1 MNASIRPDAPWPDDS
16 AHVVSK
22 RGNRRRLLVFGIVFA
37 IVMLAG
43 QAWNFSRPDEFRGS
57 MRLQISLSDATGA
70 TETASASTYASR
82 LQLVNSR
89 PVLARLAGKLRERG
103 VDLPGDG
110 EAEVT
115 HLQAMLAVLP
125 VSGSEV
131 IQVQATGGDPELL
144 TTALNTLPEV
154 VQAELAGRQNHDAD
168 ERLRRARAE
177 LARLDTK
184 AQDRRA
190 RLEQFRQRAGVVA
203 ERDDNEAVSVHKGLT
218 NALNTAVE
226 KEAAASARLRALT
239 EAAAE
244 GRMSSLGRQ
253 DATLSSL
260 EGKANQVREDI
271 REMERSFTPAFMEM
285 DPKAKA
291 MRVRLAELERQIAAQ
306 RELGQTAAL
315 QAAREDVASAQAQV
329 ARLREKQAAARPAL
343 GKVSARLSEAKVL
356 DDDLAQ
362 IEKARR
368 DLLERVARLESNE
381 QRRVA
386 QVNIVEAA
394 VRPTSPFRPDR
405 LMDGSWVLGGA
416 LLAGALAMALVE
428 AFNRPP
434 PLVPVAPANT
444 TLVLSPGWQGG
455 PALTAG
461 PGREALPMAE
471 PASPAGAAPA
481 LQGPPR
487 LLQQPEAAALLAATR
502 GSARLACAL
511 GLLGLTPA
519 EALALTRADLRPDEA
534 ALQVRGAWA
543 RVLPL
548 PAWLTATLPAPAD
561 APADVLAGRA
571 LLADAAGQPLE
582 AADLQA
588 MLASGALDA
597 GLPQG
602 AALSWEL
609 LRTTAI
615 AWLLG
620 QGLKFSELPALV
632 GRVDPALL
640 AALAPHQGEAP
651 RRMATEVDPLMPAL
665 RMDPAAA

>member
-1 MNASIRPDAPWPDDS
+1 M
-16 AHVVSK
+16 
-22 RGNRRRLLVFGIVFA
+22 
-37 IVMLAG
+37 
-43 QAWNFSRPDEFRGS
+43 
-57 MRLQISLSDATGA
+57 
-70 TETASASTYASR
+70 
-82 LQLVNSR
+82 
-89 PVLARLAGKLRERG
+89 
-103 VDLPGDG
+103 
-110 EAEVT
+110 
-115 HLQAMLAVLP
+115 
-125 VSGSEV
+125 
-131 IQVQATGGDPELL
+131 
-144 TTALNTLPEV
+144 
-154 VQAELAGRQNHDAD
+154 
-168 ERLRRARAE
+168 
-177 LARLDTK
+177 
-184 AQDRRA
+184 
-190 RLEQFRQRAGVVA
+190 
-203 ERDDNEAVSVHKGLT
+203 
-218 NALNTAVE
+218 
-226 KEAAASARLRALT
+226 
-239 EAAAE
+239 
-244 GRMSSLGRQ
+244 
-253 DATLSSL
+253 
-260 EGKANQVREDI
+260 
-271 REMERSFTPAFMEM
+271 
-285 DPKAKA
+285 
-291 MRVRLAELERQIAAQ
+291 
-306 RELGQTAAL
+306 
-315 QAAREDVASAQAQV
+315 
-329 ARLREKQAAARPAL
+329 
-343 GKVSARLSEAKVL
+343 SEAKVL

-368 DLLERVARLESNE
+368 DLLERVARLESND

-405 LMDGSWVLGGA
+405 LIDGSWVLGGA

-471 PASPAGAAPA
+471 PAVPAGAAPA

-487 LLQQPEAAALLAATR
+487 LLQQAEAAALLAATR

-519 EALALTRADLRPDEA
+519 EALALTCADLRADEA

-548 PAWLTATLPAPAD
+548 PAWLTATLPPLPAD
-561 APADVLAGRA
+561 APADRP